1 MSLFSARSYMAV
13 YSDNLQVHILLQ
25 LFYSILILTYNRK
38 GAFKFYNGK
47 TNSVADAAQPAKGI
61 ANPVNPSPKKR
72 KGFLPFG
79 FSWTKPWSKGSRSRR
94 GATSSSK
101 NFRKTLSAALT
112 GSAQGNSSGG
122 GNEQQDC
129 QEPARHCLRL
139 HRRPNIP
146 AVSASPP
153 GPGALRSQA
162 QLISVQMRSVSV
174 GVEDVAESTASV
186 QKRRKSLQ

>member
-1 MSLFSARSYMAV
+1 
-13 YSDNLQVHILLQ
+13 
-25 LFYSILILTYNRK
+25 
-38 GAFKFYNGK
+38 
-47 TNSVADAAQPAKGI
+47 VADAAQPSKGI

-112 GSAQGNSSGG
+112 GSSRDG
-122 GNEQQDC
+122 GNEHQDN

-139 HRRPNIP
+139 HRRPNTP

-153 GPGALRSQA
+153 GAGTLRSQV
-162 QLISVQMRSVSV
+162 ISVQMRSVSV
-174 GVEDVAESTASV
+174 AGVEDVAESNSASV